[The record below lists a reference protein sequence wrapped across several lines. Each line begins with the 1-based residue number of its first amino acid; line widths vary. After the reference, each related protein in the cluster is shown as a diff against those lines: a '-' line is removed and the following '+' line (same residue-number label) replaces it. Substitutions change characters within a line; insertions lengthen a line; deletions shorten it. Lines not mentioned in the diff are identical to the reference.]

1 MLAVSLVKFLDRK
14 GTVCY
19 PLTHETSRNSARA
32 CCLLSPFSRF
42 YEWVQGQGD
51 AASGLTL
58 KFVKYRAR
66 GLNISML
73 QNVC

>member
-1 MLAVSLVKFLDRK
+1 MPAVSLVKFLDRE

-19 PLTHETSRNSARA
+19 PLTHKTSRNSAHA
-32 CCLLSPFSRF
+32 VCPPLPSAFANVP
-42 YEWVQGQGD
+42 EGKGEAV
-51 AASGLTL
+51 SGLAL
-58 KFVKYRAR
+58 KFVKHRGQ